1 VTLRLIANNLCLHM
15 CPYSIMHG
23 TVQGHF
29 SCSDS
34 CSRGDIDYCLMKC
47 LSTKIEDMSN
57 LISSDWIRPEDLCY
71 YEKLCEETDN
81 FNLSIKL
88 VERTKSTKFLT
99 RVVEAYAR
107 RQYKGNLLDI
117 LLWPKSDDM
126 VVKTE
131 PTAEEMK
138 TMAELYNISQMFNY
152 TIVMQSMELGSG
164 LDNIKKIMDMDEMK
178 SGSKT
183 LKKDGCYGIDFE
195 DVTFNYTSGGKDALT
210 SVNLHL
216 EPGTVNAFVG
226 PSGAGKTTAVQ
237 LLGRYWD
244 TTGGTIKVGG
254 VPITDL
260 KTENLMDLT
269 AFVFQDVFL
278 LEDTL
283 LENIR
288 MGTNASEEEVRQAAR
303 SAQIDDFIMGLPKGY
318 QTRIGDE
325 GVKLSGG
332 QQQRISIAR
341 AILKDA
347 PIVIFDEATSYS
359 DIENE
364 HKIQLALQN
373 LLKGKTTIMIAH
385 RLHTI
390 RDADKIVVFQ
400 DGTVAEQG
408 THQELVKKGGVYGR
422 MWEIYTQATIG
433 KEAV

>member
-1 VTLRLIANNLCLHM
+1 M
-15 CPYSIMHG
+15 CVS
-23 TVQGHF
+23 
-29 SCSDS
+29 SC
-34 CSRGDIDYCLMKC
+34 
-47 LSTKIEDMSN
+47 N
-57 LISSDWIRPEDLCY
+57 P
-71 YEKLCEETDN
+71 
-81 FNLSIKL
+81 LSIAL
-88 VERTKSTKFLT
+88 VVLDSAILFTLPFGGWL
-99 RVVEAYAR
+99 YL
-107 RQYKGNLLDI
+107 KGSLPVASYLLFI
-117 LLWPKSDDM
+117 LL
-126 VVKTE
+126 
-131 PTAEEMK
+131 
-138 TMAELYNISQMFNY
+138 TMCFFTSFLNLV

-178 SGSKT
+178 SGSKI

-195 DVTFNYTSGGKDALT
+195 NVTFNYTGGGKDALT
-210 SVNLHL
+210 SINLHL

-244 TTGGTIKVGG
+244 TTGGTIKIGG

-303 SAQIDDFIMGLPKGY
+303 AAQIDDFIMGLPKGY

-347 PIVIFDEATSYS
+347 PIVVFDEATSYS

-390 RDADKIVVFQ
+390 RDADRIIVFQ
-400 DGTVAEQG
+400 DGTVIEQG
-408 THQELVKKGGVYGR
+408 THAELIEMGGAYNQ
-422 MWEIYTQATIG
+422 MWDIYTQAELG

>member
-1 VTLRLIANNLCLHM
+1 MRVLLQSSVDCPCSIRFRHPLYAALWRLAILKRLSVSSFLPVVYFAYHVLF
-15 CPYSIMHG
+15 
-23 TVQGHF
+23 HF
-29 SCSDS
+29 
-34 CSRGDIDYCLMKC
+34 
-47 LSTKIEDMSN
+47 
-57 LISSDWIRPEDLCY
+57 
-71 YEKLCEETDN
+71 
-81 FNLSIKL
+81 
-88 VERTKSTKFLT
+88 V
-99 RVVEAYAR
+99 
-107 RQYKGNLLDI
+107 
-117 LLWPKSDDM
+117 PKSGYDCYAVDGAWQWFGQYQ
-126 VVKTE
+126 KDYGYGRNE
-131 PTAEEMK
+131 KRKQDPE
-138 TMAELYNISQMFNY
+138 
-152 TIVMQSMELGSG
+152 
-164 LDNIKKIMDMDEMK
+164 
-178 SGSKT
+178 
-183 LKKDGCYGIDFE
+183 KDGCYGIDFE

-390 RDADKIVVFQ
+390 RDADKIVVFR
-400 DGTVAEQG
+400 TVLWPSREPI
-408 THQELVKKGGVYGR
+408 R
-422 MWEIYTQATIG
+422 SW
-433 KEAV
+433 